1 MFVDQV
7 TVTLKAGRGGDGCV
21 SFRREAKVPK
31 GGPDG
36 GRGGDGGSISFVA
49 DQNVSSLAWFRFH
62 PIQKAKNGAPGEG
75 GNRQGKR
82 GLDVRLTVPV
92 GTVVREKDGGAVL
105 FDLVRHGQEGLA
117 VRGGKGGRGNA
128 SYATS
133 THQTPREWQPG
144 RPGEEKEIFLEL
156 KLIADVG
163 LVGFPNA
170 GKSTFIS
177 RVSAARPVIADY
189 PFTTLTPNLGVVD
202 LGEYRSFVVADI
214 PGLIEGAHLGQ
225 GLGIRFLRHIERT
238 KVLVHIVDVSPYSG
252 RDPLDDYRIIMKE
265 LEAFSPEV
273 AARPQFVVANK
284 VDLLA
289 GDRSRLD
296 RLKRMAARRKLPFFA
311 VSALKREGLRPLV
324 GALAAA
330 LDRLAE
336 EAAANVVAAKGPGG
350 GD

>member
-1 MFVDQV
+1 LFVDQV

-21 SFRREAKVPK
+21 SFRREARVPK

-36 GRGGDGGSISFVA
+36 GRGGDGGSVIFVA
-49 DQNVSSLAWFRFH
+49 DENISSLAYFRFH
-62 PIQKAKNGAPGEG
+62 PLLKAKNGAPGEG

-82 GLDVRLTVPV
+82 GADARLGVPL
-92 GTVVREKDGGAVL
+92 GTVVREKDGQAVL
-105 FDLVRHGQEGLA
+105 FDLTVHGQTA
-117 VRGGKGGRGNA
+117 VAARGGKGGRGNA

-144 RPGEEKEIFLEL
+144 RPGEEKELFLEL

-170 GKSTFIS
+170 GKSTLIS
-177 RVSAARPVIADY
+177 RISAARPLIADY
-189 PFTTLTPNLGVVD
+189 PFTTLAPHLGVVD

-214 PGLIEGAHLGQ
+214 PGLIAGAHRGQ

-238 KVLVHIVDVSPYSG
+238 KLIVHIVDVSPYTG
-252 RDPLDDYRIIMKE
+252 RDPVEDHRVIMTE

-273 AARPQFVVANK
+273 AARPQVLAANK
-284 VDLLA
+284 IDTLG

-296 RLKRMAARRKLPFFA
+296 RLKRLASRKKIPFFA
-311 VSALKREGLRPLV
+311 VSALNGEGLKPLV
-324 GALAAA
+324 AAVARALE
-330 LDRLAE
+330 RLRE
-336 EAAANVVAAKGPGG
+336 PDGRREA
-350 GD
+350 